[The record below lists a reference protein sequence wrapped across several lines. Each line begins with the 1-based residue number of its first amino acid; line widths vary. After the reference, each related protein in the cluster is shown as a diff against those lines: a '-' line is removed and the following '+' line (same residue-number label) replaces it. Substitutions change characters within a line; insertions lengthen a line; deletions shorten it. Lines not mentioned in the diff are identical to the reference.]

1 MFLIE
6 ASNGL
11 NTVRMRVRGL
21 AELNE
26 AYSMLRASACLE
38 DAAFSVTTEDG
49 RTVYDRNPC
58 PVGIPDWWIGSG
70 SDPDGYVK
78 LAAPCIRRRG

>member
-1 MFLIE
+1 MYLIE

-11 NTVRMRVRGL
+11 NTVCMHVHGL

-38 DAAFSVTTEDG
+38 DAAFIVTAADG
-49 RTVYDRNPC
+49 RTVYDRNAC
-58 PVGIPDWWIGSG
+58 PVGIPDWWIGQG
-70 SDPDGYVK
+70 SDPGGYVK
-78 LAAPCIRRRG
+78 LVSPAARHRR